1 MRAGRLLRIAVIAC
15 LLPAAFRFSQRVG
28 AAHGNSPVEGI
39 QWALG
44 ALSLLFLLR
53 AIATEYARGPEAD
66 FQKDLQWGVAAG
78 GLLAILTRL

>member
-1 MRAGRLLRIAVIAC
+1 MRVGRLFRIAVIAC
-15 LLPAAFRFSQRVG
+15 LLPLAFRFSQRV
-28 AAHGNSPVEGI
+28 AAANGNPPVEGI

-53 AIATEYARGPEAD
+53 AMATEYARGPEAD
-66 FQKDLQWGVAAG
+66 FQKDLQWGIAAG